1 MVSCSVNQ
9 AFAKDLPSWFTKP
22 RQNNIDVLYGIGEG
36 ASLEEATKNA
46 LADCAGKL
54 VVSISSE
61 SQLTKEENQNSY
73 NEELRQKVSQS
84 IEKISFTGYQVSKSE
99 EVNNRFYVEVSVE
112 KDPFVNEQKERI
124 EFVQRKISDLDKNSI
139 QANPIQRRTSL
150 IKILDL
156 CKELELKARIL
167 SGAQEE
173 VDLKSILTLVAKFQ
187 NEFEKSSSSIEFFFD
202 PSSSADLLQILKSA
216 LNKDG
221 LKDIISM
228 GATNHKDWVIEV
240 YFQNKTGGFD
250 RDNSWIEYNININ
263 RSNQNYKNKLI
274 YCDFD
279 GDGYKDI
286 TYSDSGLYPYT
297 NPDNDMKKKSIF
309 LRKGNK
315 FIEASFFDFDKYAK
329 ELKEKFYVL

>member
-1 MVSCSVNQ
+1 MKKNFLLILCFLVSCSVNQ
-9 AFAKDLPSWFTKP
+9 AFSKDLPSWFTKP

-173 VDLKSILTLVAKFQ
+173 VDLKSILNLVAKFQ
-187 NEFEKSSSSIEFFFD
+187 NEFEKSSSTIEFFFD
-202 PSSSADLLQILKSA
+202 PSSSPDLLQILKSA

-221 LKDIISM
+221 LKIGKKLDNKDPNQIIIEAKYQSTTNFIY
-228 GATNHKDWVIEV
+228 GAHITKLAISFENTSQGKVVASNNIEV
-240 YFQNKTGGFD
+240 SGSSTLGEAESVK
-250 RDNSWIEYNININ
+250 SAI
-263 RSNQNYKNKLI
+263 KKLEE
-274 YCDFD
+274 
-279 GDGYKDI
+279 KI
-286 TYSDSGLYPYT
+286 T
-297 NPDNDMKKKSIF
+297 
-309 LRKGNK
+309 
-315 FIEASFFDFDKYAK
+315 K
-329 ELKEKFYVL
+329 EGVLKIIGILN